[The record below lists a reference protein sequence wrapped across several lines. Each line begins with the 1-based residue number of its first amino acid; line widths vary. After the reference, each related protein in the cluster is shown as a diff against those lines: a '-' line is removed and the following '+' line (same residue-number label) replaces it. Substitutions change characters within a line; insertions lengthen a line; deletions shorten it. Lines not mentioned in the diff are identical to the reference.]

1 MKLSTDLS
9 YDAEHIKGTDKID
22 HQREHFAKLSVNMY
36 KLIKVLHLNTVEMYY
51 QYCPMAEEGK
61 GAYWLS
67 EQPQIKNPYMGKKM
81 LTCGSTKETISLK
94 K

>member
-1 MKLSTDLS
+1 
-9 YDAEHIKGTDKID
+9 
-22 HQREHFAKLSVNMY
+22 MY